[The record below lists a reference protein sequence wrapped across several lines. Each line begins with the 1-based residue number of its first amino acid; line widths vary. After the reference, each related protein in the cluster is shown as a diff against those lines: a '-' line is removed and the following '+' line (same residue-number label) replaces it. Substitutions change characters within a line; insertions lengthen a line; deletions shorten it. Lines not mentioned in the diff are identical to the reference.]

1 MWRNIL
7 QWVKKAPSGYCNKV
21 ITIVGGFQIGVAFST
36 GGHMV
41 RYAQGEE
48 ATISCTI
55 SIVADF
61 CI

>member
-7 QWVKKAPSGYCNKV
+7 QWVKKPLQDIATKF
-21 ITIVGGFQIGVAFST
+21 TTVGGFQIGVAFST